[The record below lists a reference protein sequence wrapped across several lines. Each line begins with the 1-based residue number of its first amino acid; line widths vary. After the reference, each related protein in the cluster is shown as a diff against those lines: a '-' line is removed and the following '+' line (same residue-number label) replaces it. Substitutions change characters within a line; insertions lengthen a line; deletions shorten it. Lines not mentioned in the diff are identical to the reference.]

1 MKQKLLNYQP
11 FNEQEEKDK
20 ELLLKVIEQ
29 KDVLTRK
36 NTIGHFT
43 VSCWVL
49 NQSHDKVLMC
59 FHKVYNSWS
68 WLGGHVDGE
77 KNFKKVALKEV
88 REESGLENV
97 SFMSDDL
104 FSLEVLTVDGHVKR
118 GKYVSSHL
126 HYNVTYLM
134 EANDQ
139 DELKIKED
147 ENKGLRW
154 FSFEDALK
162 ASTEPWFVENIY
174 SKLNSKVKDY
184 LKR

>member
-1 MKQKLLNYQP
+1 
-11 FNEQEEKDK
+11 
-20 ELLLKVIEQ
+20 
-29 KDVLTRK
+29 
-36 NTIGHFT
+36 
-43 VSCWVL
+43 
-49 NQSHDKVLMC
+49 
-59 FHKVYNSWS
+59 
-68 WLGGHVDGE
+68 
-77 KNFKKVALKEV
+77 
-88 REESGLENV
+88 
-97 SFMSDDL
+97 MSDDL

>member
-1 MKQKLLNYQP
+1 M
-11 FNEQEEKDK
+11 
-20 ELLLKVIEQ
+20 VRRI
-29 KDVLTRK
+29 
-36 NTIGHFT
+36 
-43 VSCWVL
+43 
-49 NQSHDKVLMC
+49 
-59 FHKVYNSWS
+59 
-68 WLGGHVDGE
+68 
-77 KNFKKVALKEV
+77 FKKVALKEV
-88 REESGLENV
+88 QEESGLENV